1 MKLNKDDSEMVRNMM
16 WQSIVALIG
25 QAEND
30 LGRDNNNRFA
40 KKQTFL
46 TQLDE
51 KYFLFFILTV
61 LK

>member
-1 MKLNKDDSEMVRNMM
+1 MAMKLNKDDSEMVRNMM

-30 LGRDNNNRFA
+30 LGRDNNRFG

-51 KYFLFFILTV
+51 K
-61 LK
+61 